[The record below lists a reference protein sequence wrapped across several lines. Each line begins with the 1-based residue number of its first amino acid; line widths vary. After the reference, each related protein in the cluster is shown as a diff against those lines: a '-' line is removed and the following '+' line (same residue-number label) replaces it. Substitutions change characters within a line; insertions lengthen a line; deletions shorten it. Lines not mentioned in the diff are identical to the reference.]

1 MVVQPAVT
9 GVLGTSFR
17 RGIKVL
23 RCVIPAECLA
33 STETQFAMTPER
45 VKGDNSRI
53 VFDKPKSIFDIII
66 TKEDRFIRIRDAKI
80 PEPNEE
86 TVERA
91 REMAL
96 PFRNFV
102 DPIIESLAPNK
113 RSEGGIKDWPRVFPD
128 VIHIHHRLGG
138 KMEIADK
145 PKKTVINKNHVTTL
159 AVFDHNFLKFICM
172 QGT

>member
-9 GVLGTSFR
+9 GMLGTSFCR
-17 RGIKVL
+17 RIKVL

-33 STETQFAMTPER
+33 STETQFAMTLER
-45 VKGDNSRI
+45 VERDNSRI
-53 VFDKPKSIFDIII
+53 VFDKPKCIFDIII

-86 TVERA
+86 TEKGA
-91 REMAL
+91 REMTL

-102 DPIIESLAPNK
+102 DPIIESFAPNK
-113 RSEGGIKDWPRVFPD
+113 RSEGGIKNWPRVFPD
-128 VIHIHHRLGG
+128 IIHIHHRLGG
-138 KMEIADK
+138 KVEVADK

-159 AVFDHNFLKFICM
+159 AIFDHNFLEFICM